1 MKFYSR
7 LEAKERIKEIIAS
20 GTPIKTG
27 LKIPIRYNKSFNS
40 YSLPIDILVPNV
52 KNDRIASQVREYE
65 SINHLKLSHD
75 NEEHVNYVF
84 ELLENEKKSENEAT
98 LKDLADKGQMV
109 DAIITKDGVVIDG
122 NRRFTLLRKLFHGE
136 AAKFKQPVERFRFIN
151 AIILEE
157 DIQDN
162 EILALETQIQIGE
175 NRKVDYNPINIY
187 IKVDNLLKAG
197 YNESMIASY
206 MNVEISEVKDKIAI
220 FRVMN
225 DYLNFINKVDHYT
238 LLDGLEDQFIKT
250 KNLFKKLDN
259 NSYQVDWNYTD
270 DDITNFKGVC
280 YDYLRSKFEGKKY
293 RDLLIGGTN
302 KADGVFMDEKVWKDF
317 YVAHEKTL
325 RDLSLIN
332 EEDWKSQQVVSTFE
346 GNLKRAQKALED
358 KKIDKNISTLIDVI
372 DQKISNLSAL
382 LDEINDLGA
391 NDYSKLANLSKKVFE
406 LKKKFE

>member
-1 MKFYSR
+1 VTLFPYTTLFR
-7 LEAKERIKEIIAS
+7 
-20 GTPIKTG
+20 
-27 LKIPIRYNKSFNS
+27 
-40 YSLPIDILVPNV
+40 
-52 KNDRIASQVREYE
+52 
-65 SINHLKLSHD
+65 
-75 NEEHVNYVF
+75 
-84 ELLENEKKSENEAT
+84 SENEAT

>member
-20 GTPIKTG
+20 GKPIKTG

-136 AAKFKQPVERFRFIN
+136 ATKFKQPVERFRFIN

-206 MNVEISEVKDKIAI
+206 MNVEISEVKDKIAV

-250 KNLFKKLDN
+250 KNLFRKLDN